1 MLGGQV
7 AQCHRTERCPRI
19 RTGRRRRGEGTR
31 QGQRVDDAHRNHS
44 GRDPAKDMGE
54 SHPMKRLILESIRK
68 VVLKVVPK
76 PELDLSKLDK
86 IPANLRWPLE
96 RHGFDPVPRMA
107 ATRAEESVH
116 LLGSLLGMRIFLVL
130 GQEAGR
136 QVLVEPKQYSTDIR
150 PYVGRSGRSDGDIGG
165 LGFTD
170 PPEHTRLRKLITPEF
185 TMRRLQRIQPE
196 LDRIIA
202 ERLDAL
208 AAQVDEDGVVDL
220 AEVFAFQVPFQMI
233 CELLGLDTEDRTG
246 FREVSEARFDVSSG
260 GAGALGAISE
270 SREFLKAAT
279 AKQRLEPGPG
289 LIGQILREHGEEIN
303 DFDLAGLA
311 DGVFNGGM
319 ETSASMLAMGSA
331 VLLSNPEAF
340 RRMREQPDAVP
351 GIVEELLR
359 YLSVVQIAFPRF
371 ARSDHEVDGVAI
383 NRGDVLLVSM
393 PGTNRDDSFGENP
406 ESFDPDRV
414 VKSHMAFGHG
424 IHRCV
429 GSELARME
437 LRAAF
442 SALATRFPQMELV
455 PDQDL
460 GFRAES
466 IVYGVERVLVRPYGS
481 ARAAAPRDDQ
491 AVVF

>member
-1 MLGGQV
+1 
-7 AQCHRTERCPRI
+7 
-19 RTGRRRRGEGTR
+19 
-31 QGQRVDDAHRNHS
+31 
-44 GRDPAKDMGE
+44 
-54 SHPMKRLILESIRK
+54 MKRLILDTVRK
-68 VVLKVVPK
+68 VVLKVLPK
-76 PELDLSKLDK
+76 PDLDLSKLDK
-86 IPANLRWPLE
+86 IPATLRWPLE
-96 RHGFDPVPRMA
+96 RNAFDPLPKMA
-107 ATRAEESVH
+107 ETRAREHVH
-116 LLGSLLGMRIFLVL
+116 QLGSLLGIRIFLVT

-136 QVLVEPKQYSTDIR
+136 DVLKDPDYSTDIR
-150 PYVGRSGRSDGDIGG
+150 PYVGHSGRADGDIGG

-170 PPEHTRLRKLITPEF
+170 PPDHTRLRKLITPEF
-185 TMRRLQRIQPE
+185 TMRRLQRIQPA
-196 LDRIIA
+196 LDAIIA

-208 AAQVDEDGVVDL
+208 EAGMDEHGVVDL

-246 FREVSEARFDVSSG
+246 FREVSEARFDVSGG
-260 GAGALGAISE
+260 GAGALGAISQ

-331 VLLSNPEAF
+331 VLLGNPEAF
-340 RRMREQPDAVP
+340 RRMREEPEAVP

-371 ARSDHEVDGVAI
+371 AKADHEVDGVSI
-383 NRGDVLLVSM
+383 RKGDVLLVSM
-393 PGTNRDDSFGENP
+393 PGTNRDPEAFGENP
-406 ESFDPDRV
+406 DSFDPDRE
-414 VKSHMAFGHG
+414 VKQHLAFGHG

-442 SALATRFPQMELV
+442 TALATRYPDMELL
-455 PDQDL
+455 PDQQL

-466 IVYGVERVLVRPYGS
+466 IVYGVDRVLVRPHG
-481 ARAAAPRDDQ
+481 
-491 AVVF
+491 